1 MLWVVVEQGASFI
14 CAVGAVCWCMPVIN
28 VDSSWLV
35 ADGDAS
41 SSLGAQQLL

>member
-14 CAVGAVCWCMPVIN
+14 CAFGAVCWCMP